1 MPGRSRSVARMWPDL
16 TAGDDWETPLNQLLA
31 TRHGAKALRPD
42 AEQVRFSHPP
52 VPAWLF
58 SR

>member
-1 MPGRSRSVARMWPDL
+1 MWPDL